1 MPATTLTVDGHALP
15 STEATGHEAVGEHF
29 RVHVRA
35 RATDDV
41 KAADLVGKDFT
52 LKLETRT
59 GDELEIAGVVVSAA
73 STYRGGSEHLDVELG
88 PEAELLGQGQSS
100 RVFQGESSVDIA
112 KAVLSGAGV
121 AAARWSVGAS
131 PAARV
136 YTAQYR
142 EDDWAFVERITREDG
157 LYFFYDHDGGTTLV
171 FADDSSSAPALD
183 GTFIHRTDHGTTT
196 AARWVSKIAA
206 RTVAVVNAFSTRDR
220 DPLKPKLDVSATEK
234 EGDGDLEIYAWPAR
248 AMTASAAKARAQTS
262 LEALRARRLVVS
274 GLSES
279 TAIRCGKL
287 LEIDDDSVPAAL
299 RELFCIAI
307 DWTIGPDG
315 AFRLDFT
322 AVPKTVP
329 YRLPHRSAARA
340 PLGAETAYVRG
351 TSGQE
356 IDVDEHARIFAQ
368 PVWDRDGEKDD
379 TCSVRARVGQPAL
392 ARSMAIPR
400 IGWGMLVGHQDD
412 DVDRPWVMARLVD
425 GTHPPPYKLPDHMTR
440 TSWQTLTSASDGTLS
455 EIVFEDE
462 RDAEEITIRASRDMA
477 VEIGDSE
484 ARTVGNR
491 HVLEVA
497 ENRTVTVDADDKLTV
512 TKDQTTSVKGKET
525 TTIEGSR
532 SITVKGKEEDSVGGT
547 RTEKTK
553 ADRTTDIGKKR
564 TLTVG
569 GAMSTKSKKTFTRE
583 VLKKHTV
590 TAGGGW
596 TTQADGGLVT
606 TTKGDSDETV
616 GAARTQNGKEGVQT
630 LVKGDLSDTIAAAHA
645 VTAKG
650 SVGESAKG
658 KMKLTVGAAL
668 TATAPSIEI
677 VAESEI
683 TIACG
688 GATITIKSS
697 EVSIKAP
704 TLAIA
709 GPLVSSNGAQ
719 VKHNP

>member
-1 MPATTLTVDGHALP
+1 MPPTTLTVDGRALP
-15 STEATGHEAVGEHF
+15 ATEASGHEAVGEHF
-29 RVHVRA
+29 RVRVRA
-35 RATDDV
+35 RATEDV
-41 KAADLVGKDFT
+41 KAVDLVGKDFT
-52 LKLETRT
+52 LKLETRA
-59 GDELEIAGVVVSAA
+59 GDVLEIAGVVVGAA
-73 STYRGGSEHLDVELG
+73 STYRGGSELLDLELG

-100 RVFQGESSVDIA
+100 RVYLDESSVDVA

-121 AAARWSVGAS
+121 AEARWSIGGS
-131 PAARV
+131 PEARP

-142 EDDWAFVERITREDG
+142 EDDWSFVERITREDG

-171 FADDSSSAPALD
+171 FADDSTNAPAVS
-183 GTFIHRTDHGTTT
+183 GPFIHRTDHGTATT
-196 AARWVSKIAA
+196 ARWVSRIAA

-220 DPLKPKLDVSATEK
+220 DPLKPKLDVSAIEK
-234 EGDGDLEIYAWPAR
+234 EGGGELEVYAWPAR
-248 AMTASAAKARAQTS
+248 AMTAGAAKARARTS
-262 LEALRARRLVVS
+262 LDALRARRVVVS
-274 GLSES
+274 GASES
-279 TAIRCGKL
+279 AEIRCGKVF
-287 LEIDDDSVPAAL
+287 EIDDGSVPAAL
-299 RELFCIAI
+299 RALFCVAI

-315 AFRLDFT
+315 AFRLGFT
-322 AVPKTVP
+322 AVPKATP
-329 YRLPHRSAARA
+329 FQLPLRPAARA
-340 PLGAETAYVRG
+340 PLGPETAYVRG
-351 TSGQE
+351 ADGQE
-356 IDVDEHARIFAQ
+356 IDVDEHARVFAQ
-368 PVWDRDGEKDD
+368 PVWDRDGKKDD
-379 TCSVRARVGQPAL
+379 TCSIRARVGQPAL

-400 IGWGMLVGHQDD
+400 IGWGALVGHQDD

-425 GTHPPPYKLPDHMTR
+425 GTHPPPYKLPDNMTR

-455 EIVFEDE
+455 EIVFEDK
-462 RDAEEITIRASRDMA
+462 RDAEQISIRAARDMA
-477 VEIGDSE
+477 VEIGDNE
-484 ARTVGNR
+484 ARTIGNR

-497 ENRTVTVDADDKLTV
+497 EDRTVTIDADDKLTV
-512 TKDQTTSVKGKET
+512 TKDQTTSVKGAET

-532 SITVKGKEEDSVGGT
+532 SITVKGKEEDTVGGT

-553 ADRTTDIGKKR
+553 ADRTTDVGKKR

-590 TAGGGW
+590 TVGGGW

-616 GAARTQNGKEGVQT
+616 GGARTQNGKEGVQT
-630 LVKGDLSDTIAAAHA
+630 LVKGDLKDTIAAAHS

-697 EVSIKAP
+697 EVSVKAP